1 MKHSSTASLSIGLAV
16 CRQPTRDLIITA
28 VLAVAL
34 GILLIAWTV
43 VYEGPGTA
51 LLTSL
56 GANLL
61 YGVYFLPGILVPYVV
76 RKPGTALLAS
86 FLTAAVELMGTQW
99 GLPAIIYGLLQGLG
113 AEVVF
118 ASRGWKDYRLII
130 LMIASVVSA
139 AFGFVFEYWQYAYVL
154 LRLPSAL
161 ILAGWLGKALAD
173 ALARSG
179 VLRGMA
185 LTRKP

>member
-1 MKHSSTASLSIGLAV
+1 MFAQWK
-16 CRQPTRDLIITA
+16 TRDLIITA

-34 GILLIAWTV
+34 GILLIAWTA

-61 YGVYFLPGILVPYVV
+61 YGVYFLPGIMVPYIV

-86 FLTAAVELMGTQW
+86 FLAAAVELMGTQW

-118 ASRGWKDYRLII
+118 AARGWKDYRLII
-130 LMIASVVSA
+130 LMIASVMSA
-139 AFGFVFEYWQYAYVL
+139 AFGFVFEYWQYAYSSLAPIVQAAYVL
-154 LRLPSAL
+154 LRAPSAL

-173 ALARSG
+173 ALARTG

>member
-1 MKHSSTASLSIGLAV
+1 MFAQWK
-16 CRQPTRDLIITA
+16 TRDLIVTA

-43 VYEGPGTA
+43 VYEGPATA

-61 YGVYFLPGILVPYVV
+61 YGVYFLPGIMVPYIV
-76 RKPGTALLAS
+76 RKPGAALLAS
-86 FLTAAVELMGTQW
+86 LLSAAVELMGTQW

-130 LMIASVVSA
+130 LMIAAVMSA
-139 AFGFVFEYWQYAYVL
+139 AFGFVFEYWQYAYGNLEPLVQAAYVA

-161 ILAGWLGKALAD
+161 ILAGWLGKSLGD
-173 ALARSG
+173 ALAHTG
-179 VLRGMA
+179 VLQGMA

>member
-1 MKHSSTASLSIGLAV
+1 MFAQWK
-16 CRQPTRDLIITA
+16 TRDLIITA

-34 GILLIAWTV
+34 GILMFAWTV

-51 LLTSL
+51 LLTST

-61 YGVYFLPGILVPYVV
+61 YGIYFLPGIMIPYIV
-76 RKPGTALLAS
+76 RKPGAATLGSLLA
-86 FLTAAVELMGTQW
+86 AGVELLLTQW

-113 AEVVF
+113 AEAVF
-118 ASRGWKDYRLII
+118 AARGWKNYSLIT
-130 LMIASVVSA
+130 LLAASVLSML
-139 AFGFVFEYWQYAYVL
+139 FGFVFEYWQYSYSELAVGVQALYVL
-154 LRLPSAL
+154 LRIPSAL

-173 ALARSG
+173 ALARTG

-185 LTRKP
+185 ITRK